1 MRKGIILLLCVLL
14 AVSCTGCGKELILK
28 EDPDDAVLTELDG
41 LELSVKY
48 ANRDAVT
55 YTARNTSGTSF
66 YYEGHIPG
74 RLEKKV
80 DGAWYPL
87 AYRDDLTMTANFIC
101 AELTDTEE
109 TLTITVASWYTAP
122 LSAGHYRVIMSG
134 CPTEEALVNGD
145 CDNVMYLAA
154 EFDIE

>member
-1 MRKGIILLLCVLL
+1 MRKGIILLMCVLL
-14 AVSCTGCGKELILK
+14 AVSCTGCGKELSLD
-28 EDPDDAVLTELDG
+28 ESPDDAVLTELDG

-55 YTARNTSGTSF
+55 YTARNTSGTGF
-66 YYEGHIPG
+66 FYEGHIPG
-74 RLEKKV
+74 WLEKEV

-87 AYRDDLTMTANFIC
+87 AYRDDLTMTADFIC
-101 AELTDTEE
+101 AELTDAEKTH
-109 TLTITVASWYTAP
+109 TITAASWYTAP

-134 CPTEEALVNGD
+134 CPTEEALVNGN